1 MTEEE
6 LVNKDVPA
14 FIVEIDGRYVV
25 VYENIE
31 YTTSISKEENKHD

>member
-1 MTEEE
+1 MTEKE

-31 YTTSISKEENKHD
+31 YNRTVEEDVKHE